1 MVEIDLNA
9 PMTSNKVGEGVAPPV
24 GARPTP
30 PGFVVMFP
38 VVGEGLAPP
47 VGAGVTPPGG
57 AGPTPPGFVVMF
69 PLVGE
74 GLAPPAWPTK
84 ARTPCKWLGMI
95 TNSSKTNLEKRSGR
109 AIHSERTIS
118 PAGLRTMLSPWIE
131 PKRGRFP
138 AEQIVTK

>member
-9 PMTSNKVGEGVAPPV
+9 PMTSNSVGEGLAPPV
-24 GARPTP
+24 GAALAP
-30 PGFVVMFP
+30 PDFVVVFP

-47 VGAGVTPPGG
+47 
-57 AGPTPPGFVVMF
+57 AGP
-69 PLVGE
+69 
-74 GLAPPAWPTK
+74 AK

-118 PAGLRTMLSPWIE
+118 PSGLRTMLSPLME
-131 PKRGRFP
+131 PKTGRIP